1 MHERRDHQVALGA
14 GANAAPFRLSLFPST
29 TVAVLP
35 AAVAIVVA
43 LLLSRSG
50 VLPLTGDEPHYL
62 VMADSL
68 ISDFTLDLRDSYARE
83 SSTRRIYGAAL
94 NPHVVIVNH
103 RWRPY
108 HAPGLSILLAFPFLL
123 GGVVGARLAL
133 CVLAG
138 LLALTLFAWL
148 RRLMPV
154 FPAAWL
160 TSGVTVSL
168 PIVFGA
174 SQIYPDLPAGVV
186 AMALTLWLLQRSRD
200 DLASGAWAGYW
211 LGSGLIPWLNIKFL
225 VTTAVLTLGGLGTV
239 WRMRRAGRR
248 AAVRSTLATC
258 ALFAVGPAALAAYH
272 LWAFGTPVGPRGA
285 AELTTSLPRAMM
297 MFLGLH
303 LDQGQGM
310 FFQHP
315 LLLGGVAAFLPFAR
329 LWPRVALFWLS
340 LYASLIVPNAFEL
353 ARFGGDGPAG
363 RFGSSAEWLWIV
375 PLGFVIAEYR
385 VVLERYVKPAVIVCL
400 AYQAAL
406 AVRWLPNPR
415 VLFPE
420 LDERIWAR
428 NSLFPTQMRYALP
441 SFYFWDFSSY
451 WTHLPNVLAYVCV
464 GALLASGAL
473 IGFRRTT
480 ELP

>member
-1 MHERRDHQVALGA
+1 MSTTPARVY
-14 GANAAPFRLSLFPST
+14 APFRLVSFPST
-29 TVAVLP
+29 TIAVLP
-35 AAVAIVVA
+35 VAVAIVVA
-43 LLLSRSG
+43 LLLSRPR

-68 ISDFTLDLRDSYARE
+68 ISDFTLDLRGSYARE
-83 SSTRRIYGAAL
+83 SRTGRIYGAPL
-94 NPHVVIVNH
+94 NSHVVIVNH
-103 RWRPY
+103 RWGPY

-123 GGVVGARLAL
+123 GDATGAKLAL
-133 CVLAG
+133 CLLAG
-138 LLALTLFAWL
+138 LLPLTLFDWL

-160 TSGVTVSL
+160 TAGLTVSL
-168 PIVFGA
+168 PIVFGS

-200 DLASGAWAGYW
+200 DLASGAWASYW
-211 LGSGLIPWLNIKFL
+211 LVSGLLPWLNVKFL
-225 VTTAVLTLGGLGTV
+225 VTTAVLALGGLGAM

-248 AAVRSTLATC
+248 DAVRSALATC
-258 ALFAVGPAALAAYH
+258 ALVAVGPAALAAYH
-272 LWAFGTPVGPRGA
+272 VWAFGTPAGPRGA
-285 AELTTSLPRAMM
+285 AELTTSLSRALM

-329 LWPRVALFWLS
+329 LRPRVALFWLA
-340 LYASLIVPNAFEL
+340 LYASLIVPNSFEL
-353 ARFGGDGPAG
+353 ARFGGGGPAG
-363 RFGSSAEWLWIV
+363 RFGWSAEWLWIV

-385 VVLERYVKPAVIVCL
+385 EVLARYVKPAVIACVV
-400 AYQAAL
+400 YQAAL
-406 AVRWLPNPR
+406 AVRWLPNPQ
-415 VLFPE
+415 VLFLE

-428 NSLFPTQMRYALP
+428 NSLFPIQMRNALP

-451 WTHLPNVLAYVCV
+451 WTYLPNVLAYVGV
-464 GALLASGAL
+464 GVLLASGAL
-473 IGFRRTT
+473 IRTRRNIH
-480 ELP
+480 LP